1 MVPAVP
7 ADDTRR
13 IALVDLLDRVLG
25 GGVVITDEITLSL
38 ADVEMVRIS
47 LRNKHAADHTATVDG
62 VAAPITRWPGT
73 PPEPNPPAGS
83 RKPRNTPAHPGVPLP
98 PAVREHA
105 AVTDHDWQ
113 DAIAAHENARA
124 ARLNDQTVAPA
135 IRDTPKTREVCK
147 PIRTRTGD

>member
-1 MVPAVP
+1 MPRPSRGGPVP
-7 ADDTRR
+7 RR
-13 IALVDLLDRVLG
+13 NRTP
-25 GGVVITDEITLSL
+25 GGVKE
-38 ADVEMVRIS
+38 APQ
-47 LRNKHAADHTATVDG
+47 HTS
-62 VAAPITRWPGT
+62 T
-73 PPEPNPPAGS
+73 P
-83 RKPRNTPAHPGVPLP
+83 RRTTP